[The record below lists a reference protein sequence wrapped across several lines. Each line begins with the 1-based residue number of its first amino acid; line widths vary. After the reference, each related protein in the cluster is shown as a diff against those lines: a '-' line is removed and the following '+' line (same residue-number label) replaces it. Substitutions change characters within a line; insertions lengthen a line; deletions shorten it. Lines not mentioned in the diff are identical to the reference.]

1 MFWGHIFE
9 NMVAV
14 RFKGKRETQNTLV
27 TVQQEKLHFT
37 VKEKQSSSSDWLD
50 LCKTCPWASDMISE
64 ALYALDNFSWYC
76 LQGEKLKLH
85 LNLQEAFCKG
95 IWGGV
100 CYSQEA
106 FELTHAAFRDCL

>member
-14 RFKGKRETQNTLV
+14 TFKGKRETSFSDSATAEVTLHRKREAV
-27 TVQQEKLHFT
+27 F
-37 VKEKQSSSSDWLD
+37 SSDWPD
-50 LCKTCPWASDMISE
+50 LCKTYLWASDMISE

-85 LNLQEAFCKG
+85 LSLQEAFCKG

-106 FELTHAAFRDCL
+106 CELTHAAFRDCL